1 MSVCKSLP
9 VLTCSR
15 HSPLGLDRPVVNM
28 RDFQAIGET
37 SVSPSLPLSQLQNRG
52 EAKGQSIGGKKT
64 KKKPRKTRSS
74 LVFNFSLHCS
84 FVFS

>member
-9 VLTCSR
+9 VLTCSC
-15 HSPLGLDRPVVNM
+15 HSPLGLDPPVVNM

-64 KKKPRKTRSS
+64 KKKTRKTRSS
-74 LVFNFSLHCS
+74 LVFNLSLHCS

>member
-15 HSPLGLDRPVVNM
+15 HSPLGLDPPVVNM

-64 KKKPRKTRSS
+64 KKNKKNKKQSRLQLQSS
-74 LVFNFSLHCS
+74 L
-84 FVFS
+84 